1 MMIIRLLYNKN
12 IKMIQLLFGEKD
24 CRRRYDILVGSN
36 GADYFDCGEG
46 TDVVIDFNIIVN
58 DENADNCEVIMG
70 SEVIMIR

>member
-1 MMIIRLLYNKN
+1 
-12 IKMIQLLFGEKD
+12 MIQLLFGEKD

-46 TDVVIDFNIIVN
+46 TDYFDCGEGTDVVIDFNIIVN

-70 SEVIMIR
+70 SKVIMIR